1 MYVDIGGGIM
11 NAEEQ
16 QTDHRDINLIKS
28 NISNLFNQCLD
39 DIEKTVSVAGLTM
52 KDVGIDMGK
61 YTLYGGT
68 CSVELKLQL

>member
-1 MYVDIGGGIM
+1 MHT
-11 NAEEQ
+11 EKQ
-16 QTDHRDINLIKS
+16 QTDHRDINLIRS
-28 NISNLFNQCLD
+28 RITNLFNQCLD

-68 CSVELKLQL
+68 CIVELKLEL